1 MRRRFLPVVLV
12 AVALVGVCA
21 APASARKVDNCDLL
35 TKKQVSKYLG
45 FKVVDTELTREKS
58 TGAEQCEYRTAKYWT
73 SDLKDLDAPLKMQVT
88 TQPLLPEVEA
98 TLATLEADP
107 DAEPI
112 DGLGVRAFYTDGN
125 DLVAVVGP
133 VVIQI
138 DVTNLSWSGDEL
150 QKYILGPEL
159 AAAKVLV
166 PLFQDA

>member
-1 MRRRFLPVVLV
+1 
-12 AVALVGVCA
+12 
-21 APASARKVDNCDLL
+21 
-35 TKKQVSKYLG
+35 
-45 FKVVDTELTREKS
+45 
-58 TGAEQCEYRTAKYWT
+58 
-73 SDLKDLDAPLKMQVT
+73 MQVT

>member
-1 MRRRFLPVVLV
+1 MRRRLLPVVLV
-12 AVALVGVCA
+12 AIALVGALA

-35 TKKQVSKYLG
+35 TKKQVSKFLG
-45 FKVVDTELTREKS
+45 FKVVDTELNKEKT

-107 DAEPI
+107 DAQPI

-138 DVTNLSWSGDEL
+138 EVTNLTWSGDEK
-150 QKYILGPEL
+150 QQYILGPEL